1 MEEDVRMLLLYI
13 LYIYIKRKPDRE
25 DGYRS
30 GEQKEG
36 GRDWYDRNRVGKGG
50 RAGATGK
57 SDEAGRR
64 KRRHEGGYGGEERE
78 EEMYTDVSRIAV
90 YNA

>member
-30 GEQKEG
+30 GEQKG
-36 GRDWYDRNRVGKGG
+36 LVRSK
-50 RAGATGK
+50 
-57 SDEAGRR
+57 
-64 KRRHEGGYGGEERE
+64 
-78 EEMYTDVSRIAV
+78 
-90 YNA
+90 